1 MPLKIPFTS
10 LVVTGHRGTALTE
23 RQDNPLVKL
32 ATGQPKDDWA
42 TRWAG
47 EPCLLPRP
55 KPRGALPGFSIK
67 RMTDF
72 TRLVDHQALARASR
86 RSTLDLANPD
96 QVVAA
101 VRQHLGERLR
111 SLGQTDD
118 HHTPLILVGE
128 AHGERTSLM
137 MNLATIACVKDRN
150 AIVLLERTRTD
161 VDGVVREAALLD
173 EMIENDLLHCIG
185 TVQSA
190 LQDGKSKERMFDILT
205 AYVAA
210 KAGAR
215 VGSFDKRHRQASN
228 KNEREAVME
237 EEIRNRLEAADG
249 PVLVIMGSNHL
260 PYMHDHFDGD
270 VAFVALTT
278 IVGQNENPPSA
289 EHRKRSS
296 YLFAN
301 DDILKIRAT
310 PALETGPFDALTFAG
325 GLVDLSPTPRPPGS
339 TLSYGIGG
347 PSRFAPPD

>member
-1 MPLKIPFTS
+1 
-10 LVVTGHRGTALTE
+10 
-23 RQDNPLVKL
+23 
-32 ATGQPKDDWA
+32 
-42 TRWAG
+42 
-47 EPCLLPRP
+47 
-55 KPRGALPGFSIK
+55 
-67 RMTDF
+67 MTDF

-86 RSTLDLANPD
+86 RSTLDLANTD

-215 VGSFDKRHRQASN
+215 VGIVRQEASPGVQQ
-228 KNEREAVME
+228 ERTRGGNGRGNPKPPGGGRRTV
-237 EEIRNRLEAADG
+237 
-249 PVLVIMGSNHL
+249 VVIMGSNHL

-347 PSRFAPPD
+347 PSRFAPRG